1 QPAARAAS
9 GLSRALSPQ
18 DLIDFVESA
27 TVGMHTVAADG
38 TILWANRAEYGALG
52 LTAEEFVGRNVAAFH
67 AEPAAI
73 ENMLERLR
81 RGEDLHELPAR
92 MVRKNGSIRHV
103 LLSSTSQRKH
113 GALVHASFITLD
125 AAPRRVAAESQA
137 RLAAIVT

>member
-1 QPAARAAS
+1 WPRRLESSTLSPLSLPQHPTMPKDSQPAARAAS

-81 RGEDLHELPAR
+81 RGED
-92 MVRKNGSIRHV
+92 
-103 LLSSTSQRKH
+103 
-113 GALVHASFITLD
+113 
-125 AAPRRVAAESQA
+125 
-137 RLAAIVT
+137 